1 MHLDLLN
8 TVDEVD
14 EHVRSTSGC
23 AATIN
28 ALVRCTSSFHESV
41 GKAVRIIRENPLLVS
56 QAKAHFHLLDPLVE
70 YLEAKVF
77 HANDVDQL
85 LFGLG
90 YGRDDM
96 ELLNNAYCAWE
107 TALEQIFVERL
118 CAGTSSLSDYR
129 LNNRFQRLLKRETS
143 MLRQQNHRRA
153 LFIGSGPFPISAF
166 WLHRYLGI
174 TVDGLDLSSDA
185 VERSRALIA
194 KLHLDGAINII
205 HEDSP
210 HYDVSAYDVIIIA
223 LLAKPKKAILDNIYA
238 SAKPD
243 CEVIC
248 RTSSGLR
255 SVLYE
260 PTPISSEILARYSVG
275 DARVISGAADD
286 TISSLLLTRIGH
298 G

>member
-1 MHLDLLN
+1 MDD
-8 TVDEVD
+8 VDERVS
-14 EHVRSTSGC
+14 STAGC
-23 AATIN
+23 EATIN
-28 ALVRCTSSFHESV
+28 ALVRCTSSFHEGV
-41 GKAVRIIRENPLLVS
+41 GKAVQIIRENPLLIS
-56 QAKAHFHLLDPLVE
+56 HAEAHFHLLDPLIE

-77 HANDVDQL
+77 LANDVDQL

-143 MLRQQNHRRA
+143 MLRHRNHRRA
-153 LFIGSGPFPISAF
+153 LFIGSGPFPISAV

-185 VERSRALIA
+185 VERSRGLIA
-194 KLHLDGAINII
+194 KLDLEGSINII

-223 LLAKPKKAILDNIYA
+223 LLAKPKKVILDNIYA

-260 PTPISSEILARYSVG
+260 PTPISPEILDKYSVG
-275 DARVISGAADD
+275 DARVISGTADD

>member
-1 MHLDLLN
+1 MNLDLLN
-8 TVDEVD
+8 TMGESEERVG
-14 EHVRSTSGC
+14 STDGC
-23 AATIN
+23 EAMVN
-28 ALVRCTSSFHESV
+28 ALVRCSSSFHDGV
-41 GKAVRIIRENPLLVS
+41 GKALQIIRENPMLIS
-56 QAKAHFHLLDPLVE
+56 QAEAHFHLLDPLIE

-77 HANDVDQL
+77 LANDVDQL

-90 YGRDDM
+90 YGHDDM

-107 TALEQIFVERL
+107 TVLEQIFVERL
-118 CAGTSSLSDYR
+118 CAGTSSLSDFR
-129 LNNRFQRLLKRETS
+129 LNNRYQRLLKREIS
-143 MLRQQNHRRA
+143 MLRHRNHRRA
-153 LFIGSGPFPISAF
+153 LFIGSGPFPISTV

-174 TVDGLDLSSDA
+174 AIDGLDLSSDA
-185 VERSRALIA
+185 VERSRGLIA
-194 KLHLDGAINII
+194 KLGLGGAINII

-210 HYDVSAYDVIIIA
+210 HYDVSAYDIIIVA
-223 LLAKPKKAILDNIYA
+223 LLAKPKKVILDNIYA

-260 PTPISSEILARYSVG
+260 PTPISPEILEKYAIG
-275 DARVISGAADD
+275 DARVISGTADD
-286 TISSLLLTRIGH
+286 TISSLLLTRIGQ

>member
-1 MHLDLLN
+1 MRLDLLN
-8 TVDEVD
+8 TVDDVD
-14 EHVRSTSGC
+14 ERVGITASCG
-23 AATIN
+23 ATIN
-28 ALVRCTSSFHESV
+28 ALVRCTSSLREGV
-41 GKAVRIIRENPLLVS
+41 GKAVQIIRENPPLIS
-56 QAKAHFHLLDPLVE
+56 QTEEHFHLLDPLIE

-77 HANDVDQL
+77 LANDVDQL

-107 TALEQIFVERL
+107 TALERLFVERL

-143 MLRQQNHRRA
+143 MLRHRDHRRA
-153 LFIGSGPFPISAF
+153 LFIGSGPFPISAV
-166 WLHRYLGI
+166 WLHRYLGV

-185 VERSRALIA
+185 VERSRGLIA
-194 KLHLDGAINII
+194 KLGLEGAINII

-210 HYDVSAYDVIIIA
+210 HYDVSAYDVILIA
-223 LLAKPKKAILDNIYA
+223 LLAKPKKVILDNIYA

-260 PTPISSEILARYSVG
+260 PTPISAEILSKYSVR

-286 TISSLLLTRIGH
+286 TICSLLLTRIGH

>member
-1 MHLDLLN
+1 MHLDLVN
-8 TVDEVD
+8 NRDDVDERVSSIGD
-14 EHVRSTSGC
+14 CEKMIR
-23 AATIN
+23 

-41 GKAVRIIRENPLLVS
+41 GKAVQIIREHPVLIS
-56 QAKAHFHLLDPLVE
+56 QAHVHFRLLDPLIE

-77 HANDVDQL
+77 LANDVDQL

-90 YGRDDM
+90 YGRDEM

-107 TALEQIFVERL
+107 TALEEIFVERL
-118 CAGTSSLSDYR
+118 CAGTSALSDYR
-129 LNNRFQRLLKRETS
+129 LNNRFLRLLKREIS
-143 MLRQQNHRRA
+143 MLRHRTHRRA
-153 LFIGSGPFPISAF
+153 LFIGSGPFPISAV
-166 WLHRYLGI
+166 WLHRHLGV
-174 TVDGLDLSSDA
+174 TVDGLDVSVDA
-185 VERSRALIA
+185 VERSRGLMA
-194 KLHLDGAINII
+194 KLDLKGSINII
-205 HEDSP
+205 HEESP
-210 HYDVSAYDVIIIA
+210 RYDVSAYDVIIIA

-260 PTPISSEILARYSVG
+260 PTQISPEILQKFAIA

-286 TISSLLLTRIGH
+286 TISSLLLNRIGQ

>member
-8 TVDEVD
+8 TIDNVEECVS
-14 EHVRSTSGC
+14 STVGC
-23 AATIN
+23 QAAISALMRCSSSFQEGVGN
-28 ALVRCTSSFHESV
+28 AL
-41 GKAVRIIRENPLLVS
+41 RIIRENPQLIS
-56 QAKAHFHLLDPLVE
+56 EAEANFHLLDPLVE

-77 HANDVDQL
+77 LANDVDQL

-90 YGRDDM
+90 YGREDM

-107 TALEQIFVERL
+107 TALEKIFVERL
-118 CAGTSSLSDYR
+118 CAGVSSLSDYR
-129 LNNRFQRLLKRETS
+129 LNSRFQRLLKREVS
-143 MLRQQNHRRA
+143 MLSQRNHRRA
-153 LFIGSGPFPISAF
+153 LFIGSGPFPISAV
-166 WLHRYLGI
+166 WLHKYLGI
-174 TVDGLDLSSDA
+174 SVDGLDLSSDA
-185 VERSRALIA
+185 VERSRGLIA
-194 KLHLDGAINII
+194 KLGLEGSINII

-210 HYDVSAYDVIIIA
+210 HYDVGAYDVIIIA
-223 LLAKPKKAILDNIYA
+223 LLAKPKKVILDNIHA
-238 SAKPD
+238 SARPD

-260 PTPISSEILARYSVG
+260 PTPISTEILEKYSIA

-286 TISSLLLTRIGH
+286 TISSLLLRRVGR

>member
-1 MHLDLLN
+1 MHLDLLK
-8 TVDEVD
+8 VGDDVGERVSSIRDGKKMIDE
-14 EHVRSTSGC
+14 
-23 AATIN
+23 
-28 ALVRCTSSFHESV
+28 LVRCTSSFHESV
-41 GKAVRIIRENPLLVS
+41 GKAVQIIREYPMLVS
-56 QAKAHFHLLDPLVE
+56 EARDHFHLLDPLIE

-77 HANDVDQL
+77 LANDVDQL

-90 YGRDDM
+90 YGRDEM

-118 CAGTSSLSDYR
+118 CAGISSLSDYR
-129 LNNRFQRLLKRETS
+129 LNNRFQRLLKREIS
-143 MLRQQNHRRA
+143 MLRHRTHRRA
-153 LFIGSGPFPISAF
+153 LFIGSGPFPISAV

-174 TVDGLDLSSDA
+174 AVDGLDLSVDA
-185 VERSRALIA
+185 VERSRGLIA
-194 KLHLDGAINII
+194 KLDLKGVINII

-223 LLAKPKKAILDNIYA
+223 LLAKPKKLILDNIHA

-260 PTPISSEILARYSVG
+260 PTLISAEILDKFAIG
-275 DARVISGAADD
+275 DARVISGTADD
-286 TISSLLLTRIGH
+286 TISSLLLNRVGQ

>member
-8 TVDEVD
+8 TMDDVEERVS
-14 EHVRSTSGC
+14 STTGC
-23 AATIN
+23 EAMVN
-28 ALVRCTSSFHESV
+28 ALVRCTSSCHEGV
-41 GKAVRIIRENPLLVS
+41 GKAVQIIRENPLLIS
-56 QAKAHFHLLDPLVE
+56 QAEANFHLLDPLIE

-77 HANDVDQL
+77 LANDVDQL

-129 LNNRFQRLLKRETS
+129 LNNRFQRLLKREIS
-143 MLRQQNHRRA
+143 MLRHRNHRRA
-153 LFIGSGPFPISAF
+153 LFIGSGPFPISAV

-185 VERSRALIA
+185 VERSRGLIA
-194 KLHLDGAINII
+194 KLDLEGSINII

-210 HYDVSAYDVIIIA
+210 HYDVGAYDVIIIA
-223 LLAKPKKAILDNIYA
+223 LLAKPKKIILDNIYA

-260 PTPISSEILARYSVG
+260 PTPISPDILDKYTIG
-275 DARVISGAADD
+275 DARVISGTADD

>member
-1 MHLDLLN
+1 MRLDILN
-8 TVDEVD
+8 TMDDVDECVG
-14 EHVRSTSGC
+14 STSDC
-23 AATIN
+23 EATIK
-28 ALVRCTSSFHESV
+28 ALVRCTSSLHEGV
-41 GKAVRIIRENPLLVS
+41 GKAVQIIRENPLLVS
-56 QAKAHFHLLDPLVE
+56 RAEEHFHLLDPLIE
-70 YLEAKVF
+70 YIEAKVF
-77 HANDVDQL
+77 LASDVDQL

-107 TALEQIFVERL
+107 TALEQNFVERL
-118 CAGTSSLSDYR
+118 CAGISSLSDYR

-143 MLRQQNHRRA
+143 MLRHRNHRRA
-153 LFIGSGPFPISAF
+153 LFIGSGPFPISAV
-166 WLHRYLGI
+166 WLHRYLGV

-194 KLHLDGAINII
+194 KLGLEGSINII

-210 HYDVSAYDVIIIA
+210 HYDVGAYDVIIIA
-223 LLAKPKKAILDNIYA
+223 LLAKPKKVILDNIYA

-248 RTSSGLR
+248 RTSSGPR

-260 PTPISSEILARYSVG
+260 PTPISAEILSKYAVR

-286 TISSLLLTRIGH
+286 TISSLLLTRI
-298 G
+298 

>member
-1 MHLDLLN
+1 MHFDLLN
-8 TVDEVD
+8 TRDDVDERVSSIGD
-14 EHVRSTSGC
+14 CEKMIS
-23 AATIN
+23 

-41 GKAVRIIRENPLLVS
+41 GKALQIVREYPMLIS
-56 QAKAHFHLLDPLVE
+56 QAEAYFHLLDPLIE

-77 HANDVDQL
+77 LANDVDQL

-90 YGRDDM
+90 YGRDEM
-96 ELLNNAYCAWE
+96 ELLNDAYCAWE
-107 TALEQIFVERL
+107 TALEQIFVKRL

-129 LNNRFQRLLKRETS
+129 LNNRFLRLLKREIS
-143 MLRQQNHRRA
+143 MLRRRTHRRA
-153 LFIGSGPFPISAF
+153 LFIGSGPFPISAV

-174 TVDGLDLSSDA
+174 TVDGLDLSMDA
-185 VERSRALIA
+185 VERSRELIS
-194 KLHLDGAINII
+194 KLDMKGSINII

-223 LLAKPKKAILDNIYA
+223 LLAKPKKVILDNIHA
-238 SAKPD
+238 SARPD

-260 PTPISSEILARYSVG
+260 PTQISPEILQKFAIG
-275 DARVISGAADD
+275 DARIISGTADD
-286 TISSLLLTRIGH
+286 TISSLLLNRIGQ

>member
-1 MHLDLLN
+1 MRLDILN
-8 TVDEVD
+8 TMDDVDERVGP
-14 EHVRSTSGC
+14 TSDC
-23 AATIN
+23 EATIK
-28 ALVRCTSSFHESV
+28 ALVRCTSSLHEGV
-41 GKAVRIIRENPLLVS
+41 GKAVQIIRENPLLINR
-56 QAKAHFHLLDPLVE
+56 AEEHFHLLDPLIE

-77 HANDVDQL
+77 LANDVDQL

-107 TALEQIFVERL
+107 TALEQNFVERL

-143 MLRQQNHRRA
+143 MLRQRNHRRA
-153 LFIGSGPFPISAF
+153 LFIGSGPFPISAV

-185 VERSRALIA
+185 VERSRGLIA
-194 KLHLDGAINII
+194 KLGLEGSINII

-223 LLAKPKKAILDNIYA
+223 LLAKPKKVNLDNIYA

-248 RTSSGLR
+248 RTSSGPR

-260 PTPISSEILARYSVG
+260 PTPISPEILSKYSVR

-286 TISSLLLTRIGH
+286 TISSLLLTRIGQ